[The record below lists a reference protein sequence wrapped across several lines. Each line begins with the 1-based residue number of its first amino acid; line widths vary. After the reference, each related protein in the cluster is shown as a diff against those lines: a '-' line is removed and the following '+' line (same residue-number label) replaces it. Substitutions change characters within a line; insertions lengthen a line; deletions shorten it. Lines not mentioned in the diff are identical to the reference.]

1 MEENEFFELFL
12 SNLRKDLDNE
22 NFVNSIEKLINSN
35 KFNKTNYFKVLKGE

>member
-12 SNLRKDLDNE
+12 SNLRKDVDNE

-35 KFNKTNYFKVLKGE
+35 KFNKTNYLKALKGE